1 MNHVKFAPRV
11 LAMGLL
17 AASALSIPAF
27 AAPADGSSTAIRVDR
42 DPAPNSASQSV
53 SANDSPVPVDPSQ
66 ATGEIEVV
74 YQDANGKEHSATIS
88 AVAAAPLEGITGWI
102 FRQVHH
108 AMFPGLSRYY
118 TPFFAPTAD
127 SPLTGRG
134 LRDMHPDHNRGVPV
148 VPQLLTNRAED
159 FIASARLLQD
169 LGYKEVN
176 LNLGCPSGTVVA
188 KKKGAGFLSQPQA
201 LARFL
206 DQIFQTLD
214 VNISIKTRIG
224 VENLEEWPPLLDLF
238 QRYPICELIIHPRL
252 RRDFYRGQPRREAFT
267 YAVAHSRLPLCYN
280 GDLFSPQDCW
290 DLVRQ
295 FPTVGRLMA
304 GRGLVCNPALGR
316 QLQGG
321 PPLTKAELQAFHDR
335 LLDGYQSVLSGDWPV
350 LGKMKELW
358 SYWARLFPAPEKP
371 LKAMRKAKTLTD
383 YTFAAQSL
391 FRDQD
396 LLPGAHFPSAG
407 ASS

>member
-1 MNHVKFAPRV
+1 
-11 LAMGLL
+11 
-17 AASALSIPAF
+17 
-27 AAPADGSSTAIRVDR
+27 
-42 DPAPNSASQSV
+42 
-53 SANDSPVPVDPSQ
+53 
-66 ATGEIEVV
+66 
-74 YQDANGKEHSATIS
+74 
-88 AVAAAPLEGITGWI
+88 
-102 FRQVHH
+102 
-108 AMFPGLSRYY
+108 MFPGLSRYY

-290 DLVRQ
+290 DLARQ
-295 FPTVGRLMA
+295 FPSVDRLMA

-396 LLPGAHFPSAG
+396 LLPGAHFPPPGHPRKSPPGPDEIPPESAVAPPPAWWGWPDHQPLTLHLKNMPAEGQHPLRRIEGG
-407 ASS
+407 AGNWFILEAGLFSKRRAPDQNPGRSGVPG

>member
-1 MNHVKFAPRV
+1 MTDPHTLPP
-11 LAMGLL
+11 
-17 AASALSIPAF
+17 LSF
-27 AAPADGSSTAIRVDR
+27 
-42 DPAPNSASQSV
+42 
-53 SANDSPVPVDPSQ
+53 
-66 ATGEIEVV
+66 
-74 YQDANGKEHSATIS
+74 
-88 AVAAAPLEGITGWI
+88 APLEGITGWI

-290 DLVRQ
+290 DLARQ
-295 FPTVGRLMA
+295 FPSVDRLMA

-335 LLDGYQSVLSGDWPV
+335 LLDGSQSVLSGDWPV